1 MTTDFGR
8 RLKLARK
15 HAGLTQKELA
25 PMAGMSQSNLSEL
38 ETVAHESGKTAQLA
52 AACGVDAHWLATG
65 DGMMVRGPGLVLVEP
80 YGNWMQTHQPSGGI
94 HMGARGMSL
103 AHELSEARPSNV
115 PVLFDWSQ
123 ILKSPLPARFML
135 ELLDDAMAVSDPPS
149 MRPGD
154 FAMFAPASVASP
166 GDVVLIADMDD
177 NVYVRRFQ
185 QRTPGRWI
193 AVARNDA
200 YVALDS
206 ERDGLR
212 ILAVQIGGL
221 WA

>member
-8 RLKLARK
+8 RLKIARK

-65 DGMMVRGPGLVLVEP
+65 DGVMVPGGALRLAEP
-80 YGNWMQTHQPSGGI
+80 PGNWMQTHQPSGGI
-94 HMGARGMSL
+94 QMRERGVSL
-103 AHELSEARPSNV
+103 AQDLSQVRLSNV
-115 PVLFDWSQ
+115 PVLIDWSQ
-123 ILKSPLPARFML
+123 TLESPLPARFML
-135 ELLDDAMAVSDPPS
+135 ELRDDAMAVSDPPS

-154 FAMFAPASVASP
+154 FAMFSPSSAASP
-166 GDVVLIADMDD
+166 GDVVLVADKED
-177 NVYVRRFQ
+177 NVYIRRFQ
-185 QRTPGRWI
+185 QRTPTRWM